1 MTEPYLIIRE
11 LIREIRAEHPYYQN
25 RGLIEDLLDFSLRC
39 DLENPNDYYSVQLA
53 SRMEKLVGDFEL
65 KRNHPVS
72 ERLMTKIVQT
82 YHDLFWKYSRY
93 DAIFGNLPGGK
104 NLRFPE
110 VERIGIAE
118 NIRRRYFIRDAGHRI
133 VIGPSIH
140 RAGTIFAKN
149 IRGLAQELKAIAY
162 FPQSY
167 AFDIIL
173 YFEDE
178 HDLVLARLSI

>member
-11 LIREIRAEHPYYQN
+11 LVREIRAARPYYH
-25 RGLIEDLLDFSLRC
+25 RDLFEDLMNFSLRC
-39 DLENPNDYYSVQLA
+39 DLKNPEDYYSVELA

-93 DAIFGNLPGGK
+93 DAIFDNLPGGK

-110 VERIGIAE
+110 VEPISIAE
-118 NIRRRYFIRDAGHRI
+118 NIRRRYLIRAPHRI
-133 VIGPSIH
+133 VIGPSLITE
-140 RAGTIFAKN
+140 AIFAKS
-149 IRGLAQELKAIAY
+149 IQGFAQELAAIAY
-162 FPQSY
+162 LPQSS
-167 AFDIIL
+167 FDLIL